1 MFDWDKAFTN
11 SNMNDMVGICPKTI
25 QIILRNFIF
34 HQTVYDDK
42 DPSWLNTNINLYFK
56 RKIKFPKIS
65 AKIVIMHSCKKKLEH
80 LQKRLNNSINSS
92 EHNYYT
98 RMANKLNSIQKS
110 SKAPWSLLKSF
121 QTNEKS
127 LTFQQFYTIMP
138 L

>member
-34 HQTVYDDK
+34 HQTIIDDK

-65 AKIVIMHSCKKKLEH
+65 AKIVIMHSFKKTGTFTEKLE
-80 LQKRLNNSINSS
+80 
-92 EHNYYT
+92 
-98 RMANKLNSIQKS
+98 
-110 SKAPWSLLKSF
+110 
-121 QTNEKS
+121 
-127 LTFQQFYTIMP
+127 QFN
-138 L
+138 